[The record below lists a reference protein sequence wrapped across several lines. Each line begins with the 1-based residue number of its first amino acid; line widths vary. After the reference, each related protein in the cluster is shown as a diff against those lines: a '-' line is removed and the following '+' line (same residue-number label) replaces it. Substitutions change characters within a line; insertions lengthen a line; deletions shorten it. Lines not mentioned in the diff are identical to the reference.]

1 VPRERPPPPP
11 PPLLQAVLPSAPAD
25 SKGRGQRLKRQP
37 WTSEGVKEKELKKLQ
52 QENRK
57 LGIEF

>member
-1 VPRERPPPPP
+1 VPRERPPPP
-11 PPLLQAVLPSAPAD
+11 LQAVLPSAPAD
-25 SKGRGQRLKRQP
+25 SKGRGQAGQRLKRQP

-57 LGIEF
+57 LGTEF